1 MRILVDSMPE
11 KTDSCP
17 YADRVPSLSHQK
29 TFMCRLNQDRDVC
42 RGVGKCPVF
51 ISYDEL
57 MNKKYERNCY
67 KPVVGRNNFVEE
79 VEKHHMTNPFE
90 ILNWY
95 RNLYYQE
102 DCHSEQRIMAE
113 AINNLFMKYKDVFGR
128 ESEAG

>member
-17 YADRVPSLSHQK
+17 YANRVPSLSHQK
-29 TFMCRLNQDRDVC
+29 TFVCGLNQDRDVC

-57 MNKKYERNCY
+57 KNKKYERNCY

-79 VEKHHMTNPFE
+79 VEKYHMTNPFE

-128 ESEAG
+128 ESEVG

>member
-11 KTDSCP
+11 NTDSCP
-17 YADRVPSLSHQK
+17 YANRVPSLSHQS
-29 TFMCRLNQDRDVC
+29 TFVCELNQDRDAC

-51 ISYDEL
+51 ISYDEF

-79 VEKHHMTNPFE
+79 VEKHHMMNPLE

-102 DCHSEQRIMAE
+102 EFPSERRIMAE
-113 AINNLFMKYKDVFGR
+113 AINGLFMKYKDVFNVENEVG
-128 ESEAG
+128 